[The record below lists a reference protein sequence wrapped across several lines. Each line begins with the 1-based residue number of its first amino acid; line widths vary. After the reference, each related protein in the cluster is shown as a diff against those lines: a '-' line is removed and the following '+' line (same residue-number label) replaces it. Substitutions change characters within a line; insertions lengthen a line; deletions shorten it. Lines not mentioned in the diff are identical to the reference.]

1 MNPTE
6 RNIMHDLPKSA
17 IITIKI
23 INFVDSKFDRFR
35 K

>member
-6 RNIMHDLPKSA
+6 RNTMHNLPKST

-23 INFVDSKFDRFR
+23 IDFVDSKFDRFR